1 MWNFGDELDL
11 VSYLYCA
18 LNITNIYSIIFSRY
32 FMIFLLICI
41 FKPHHSS
48 FITVRIRKRLRR
60 DFDDFRLGESSCETV
75 NIPSENFERK
85 GR

>member
-1 MWNFGDELDL
+1 
-11 VSYLYCA
+11 
-18 LNITNIYSIIFSRY
+18 
-32 FMIFLLICI
+32 MIFLLICI

-60 DFDDFRLGESSCETV
+60 DFDDFRLGESSSETV
-75 NIPSENFERK
+75 NIPSENFKRN

>member
-1 MWNFGDELDL
+1 
-11 VSYLYCA
+11 
-18 LNITNIYSIIFSRY
+18 
-32 FMIFLLICI
+32 MIFLLICI

-60 DFDDFRLGESSCETV
+60 DFDDDFHLGESSSETV
-75 NIPSENFERK
+75 NIPSENFKRN